1 MNEGTGQ
8 DELEPVMAG
17 MEGSIETNA
26 GNLKRPD
33 KAMRELAAIIAWP
46 QLIGN
51 IRRDAGHTR
60 RSCIFVNLRN
70 DDCERIL

>member
-26 GNLKRPD
+26 GNLKGPD
-33 KAMRELAAIIAWP
+33 KAMRGLAAIIAWP

-51 IRRDAGHTR
+51 IRRDAGH
-60 RSCIFVNLRN
+60 RSRIFVNLRN

>member
-8 DELEPVMAG
+8 DELEPMMAG

-26 GNLKRPD
+26 GNLKGPD

-46 QLIGN
+46 ELIKKLF
-51 IRRDAGHTR
+51 REPEWAM
-60 RSCIFVNLRN
+60 SQ
-70 DDCERIL
+70 